1 MNDIPSIAAPQ
12 QSMLVAVKEM
22 IDHNQQL
29 ALAVK
34 QLSELVKDQ
43 AIHAVELEAR
53 LQTVED
59 KLGVKG

>member
-1 MNDIPSIAAPQ
+1 MNDIPNIAAPQ
-12 QSMLVAVKEM
+12 QSLLVAVKEM